1 MPSTFPRKKEIPNRE
16 KALQYLLRLST
27 RFGPGSGREGISLSL
42 PPHTRFPSF
51 SLNFDFFLIGVER
64 KRKTYMGKGKRNT
77 LGWSLQLG
85 SGLVFLYIWNLEHF
99 LFQAKEHVPGSPSAL
114 EHRQSEGSVW
124 LCKTVQSE
132 RFMHFDKGTFAGG
145 VYYFCQIKNIENSI
159 MKFSFHFNEI

>member
-27 RFGPGSGREGISLSL
+27 RFGPGSGREGISLSP
-42 PPHTRFPSF
+42 PPHTF
-51 SLNFDFFLIGVER
+51 LFFLP
-64 KRKTYMGKGKRNT
+64 
-77 LGWSLQLG
+77 QLRFLSDRRWEKEKNVYG
-85 SGLVFLYIWNLEHF
+85 EEKEKYSRLESPVGLWFGLLYIWNLEHF